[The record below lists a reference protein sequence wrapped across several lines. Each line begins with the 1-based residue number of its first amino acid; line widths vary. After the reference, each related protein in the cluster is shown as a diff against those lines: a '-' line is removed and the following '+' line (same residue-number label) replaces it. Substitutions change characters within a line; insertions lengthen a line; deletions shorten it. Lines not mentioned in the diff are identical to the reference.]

1 MCGAPTNGIFNVAKD
16 MVKKLKKMKERA
28 EKGSVEEVKSEKSDP
43 HKDGLTAEEREIMA
57 EFADKERNPK

>member
-1 MCGAPTNGIFNVAKD
+1 
-16 MVKKLKKMKERA
+16 MKERA